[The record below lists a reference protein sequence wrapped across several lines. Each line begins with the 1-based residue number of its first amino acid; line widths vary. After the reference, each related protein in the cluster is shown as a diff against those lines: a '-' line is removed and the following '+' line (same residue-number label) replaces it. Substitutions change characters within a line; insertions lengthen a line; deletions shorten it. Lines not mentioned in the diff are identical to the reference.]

1 MLLNFYSARQPDR
14 IMLMVVFYL
23 NTQNSNKLS
32 FYWFF
37 ISINAQV
44 KKEKIYPKNLETHL
58 PLLKILPLR
67 HRLVLTLVTDLIMF
81 ICISQVIL
89 LSWNHS
95 ITLITVALL
104 TMVSPSASEPPPQ
117 QPRRGPR
124 PPHCPGHGTLHLATK
139 SPPPHSHASSYTFPV
154 SRPCHHHT
162 APAGDL
168 CGK

>member
-1 MLLNFYSARQPDR
+1 MLLSFHSARQPDR

-95 ITLITVALL
+95 INWITVALL
-104 TMVSPSASEPPPQ
+104 TFVSPPASEPPPQ
-117 QPRRGPR
+117 RPHRGPR
-124 PPHCPGHGTLHLATK
+124 PPRCPGHGTLRLATK
-139 SPPPHSHASSYTFPV
+139 SAPPHSHASSCTFPV
-154 SRPCHHHT
+154 SRPCRHHT